1 MQSGTIDLEAGC
13 RPAEVKAAWIA
24 ALDRH
29 LGWDD
34 LPRSYR
40 LLNAVLQALHESLA
54 EKAIGRCGTA
64 CDETVVEHDGL
75 DTHLLLQRVAT
86 GFRPD
91 RLESP
96 QGAVLAVL
104 DVLDPE
110 PDESVLLQIREQLL
124 KSVDASP
131 FNPAI
136 VKWSALWPSP
146 S

>member
-1 MQSGTIDLEAGC
+1 MQNGTIDLEAGC

-34 LPRSYR
+34 RPRSYR

-54 EKAIGRCGTA
+54 DKAIGRCGRA
-64 CDETVVEHDGL
+64 AVDEHDEL

-91 RLESP
+91 RLEHP
-96 QGAVLAVL
+96 EGAVLAVL
-104 DVLDPE
+104 DVLDPDLDK
-110 PDESVLLQIREQLL
+110 PGLPQIRGQLLQ
-124 KSVDASP
+124 SVGASR
-131 FNPAI
+131 FNPAT
-136 VKWSALWPSP
+136 VKWSASWPNP

>member
-1 MQSGTIDLEAGC
+1 MQNATIDLEAGC
-13 RPAEVKAAWIA
+13 RPSEVKAAWIA

-34 LPRSYR
+34 RPRSYR

-54 EKAIGRCGTA
+54 DKAIGRCGSTA
-64 CDETVVEHDGL
+64 VVEHDEL

-86 GFRPD
+86 GFKPD
-91 RLESP
+91 RLEHP
-96 QGAVLAVL
+96 EGAVLAVL

-110 PDESVLLQIREQLL
+110 LDEPGLLQIRGQLL
-124 KSVDASP
+124 QSVGVSR
-131 FNPAI
+131 FNPAT
-136 VKWSALWPSP
+136 VKWSASWPSP

>member
-1 MQSGTIDLEAGC
+1 MQNGAIDLEAGC

-34 LPRSYR
+34 RPRSYR

-54 EKAIGRCGTA
+54 DQAIGRCGMA
-64 CDETVVEHDGL
+64 AVVEHDEL

-86 GFRPD
+86 GFKPD
-91 RLESP
+91 RLEHP
-96 QGAVLAVL
+96 EGAVLAVL
-104 DVLDPE
+104 DVLDPKLDE
-110 PDESVLLQIREQLL
+110 PGLLQIRGQLL
-124 KSVDASP
+124 QSMGRSR

-136 VKWSALWPSP
+136 VKWSASWPNP